1 MRGVNARSAR
11 LLCVMLLLVG
21 CAGADVP
28 AQWRRFDAHGLRG
41 AHPGGWQVRAE
52 QQRAWPD
59 ATLEVVGPDAHDP
72 ASPVLVVYAEEG
84 AGIDVEG
91 RAAIMIAR
99 LEDELD
105 ARVVARSDPQVP
117 GAVDGLVV
125 EFAFE
130 ALVPGSADPVAS
142 RQFEVI
148 LDAADGRTFDMMLG
162 GPADA
167 LDRATVDGILD
178 ALHIT

>member
-1 MRGVNARSAR
+1 MRSVHVRSAR

-21 CAGADVP
+21 CAGTDIP
-28 AQWRRFDAHGLRG
+28 AQWRRFDANGLRG
-41 AHPGGWQVRAE
+41 AHPGQWQARAE
-52 QQRAWPD
+52 QRRGWPD
-59 ATLEVVGPDAHDP
+59 ATLEIVGPEAHDP

-105 ARVVARSDPQVP
+105 ARVVARRDPQVP
-117 GAVDGLVV
+117 GAADGLVV
-125 EFAFE
+125 EFAFD

-148 LDAADGRTFDMMLG
+148 LDAGDGRTFDMMLG

-167 LDRATVDGILD
+167 LDRSTVDGILD